1 MQPAAEP
8 LSEADQRVTE
18 LELFFDL
25 VFVFAITQVTGYVAS
40 HGTWGRFAEGLAI
53 LAVLWWA
60 WVSYA
65 WLGNTAASDE
75 GAVRVV
81 MLAAMGAMLIASLA
95 VPHAFGG
102 DALVFGLAY
111 FGVRALHI
119 GAYTIVSRED
129 AELRGAVM
137 RLAGPILPAAGLLV
151 LAGVVAGTPRTACW
165 VAALVVDYG
174 GLILSGTEGW
184 RVEPAHF
191 AERHGLV
198 IIIALGESIVS
209 LGVGAAGVQV
219 DPGLVAGA
227 LLGIG
232 VAAALWWAYF
242 DVVAM
247 VAGRRLRAAAPAERV
262 LMARDSYTYL
272 HLPMVAGIIL
282 FAVGVK
288 HMLGDVGAHL
298 EPVPAVSLCGG
309 VAMYFLALSTFRRRN
324 IGGFNRPRL
333 VATAALIG
341 LAPAAAS
348 IPALAALALVAAVC
362 AALIVYERIR
372 FAAARD
378 RIRHGTA

>member
-25 VFVFAITQVTGYVAS
+25 VFVFAITQVTGYISS
-40 HGTWGRFAEGLAI
+40 HPTWARFAEGLAI

-111 FGVRALHI
+111 FAVRALHI

-129 AELRGAVM
+129 AELRGAVV

-151 LAGVVAGTPRTACW
+151 LASLVAGTPRTACW
-165 VAALVVDYG
+165 VVALVVDYG

-209 LGVGAAGVQV
+209 LGVGAASLGVHTDV
-219 DPGLVAGA
+219 VVGVALGLAVAG
-227 LLGIG
+227 
-232 VAAALWWAYF
+232 
-242 DVVAM
+242 
-247 VAGRRLRAAAPAERV
+247 
-262 LMARDSYTYL
+262 
-272 HLPMVAGIIL
+272 
-282 FAVGVK
+282 
-288 HMLGDVGAHL
+288 
-298 EPVPAVSLCGG
+298 
-309 VAMYFLALSTFRRRN
+309 
-324 IGGFNRPRL
+324 
-333 VATAALIG
+333 
-341 LAPAAAS
+341 
-348 IPALAALALVAAVC
+348 
-362 AALIVYERIR
+362 
-372 FAAARD
+372 
-378 RIRHGTA
+378 